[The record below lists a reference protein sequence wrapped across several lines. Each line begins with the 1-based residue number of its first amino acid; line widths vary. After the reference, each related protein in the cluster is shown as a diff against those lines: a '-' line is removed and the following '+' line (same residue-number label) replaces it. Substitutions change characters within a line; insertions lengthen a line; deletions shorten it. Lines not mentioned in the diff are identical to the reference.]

1 MNKRAGNTLSNG
13 STGRTG
19 RFVAELMI
27 ALSPLLPAPCHS
39 APATL
44 PAGEALTWGRE
55 PIEAK
60 TSRRAT
66 ICLNGIWQVMPA
78 VADARQHPTTD
89 WGYIRV
95 PGGWQD
101 DGRRMPGMVAA
112 GTGGAWQD
120 FRGGQV
126 SRMWYQ
132 RTISV
137 PADWSGRA
145 VALEFERLSTDARVF
160 VNDRECGEMHW
171 PEGTVD
177 ITRAVT
183 PGKDATC

>member
-44 PAGEALTWGRE
+44 PAGEALTWGKE
-55 PIEAK
+55 PIESK

-78 VADARQHPTTD
+78 IAEANQQPTND
-89 WGYIRV
+89 LGLIRV
-95 PGGWQD
+95 PGGWQP
-101 DGRRMPGMVAA
+101 GGTRMPGIVEA
-112 GTGGAWQD
+112 GTGGVWKSLSTD
-120 FRGGQV
+120 QV

-132 RTISV
+132 RT
-137 PADWSGRA
+137 
-145 VALEFERLSTDARVF
+145 
-160 VNDRECGEMHW
+160 VN
-171 PEGTVD
+171 
-177 ITRAVT
+177 I
-183 PGKDATC
+183 